1 MIQRVQ
7 TLFLV
12 LIVIGMGVC
21 LFTPSWQKTRLQGEE
36 GVLTAYTLEHRK
48 AGALVSAT
56 PTFYVAILA
65 VMVAAVALYAIFQYR
80 NRLLQIKLGALNS
93 LLMAAL
99 LGCLMYFATR
109 VGEALFDPATQ
120 GKYGTG
126 LYAVILALVCNMV
139 SNRFIRRDEQLV
151 RSADRMR

>member
-7 TLFLV
+7 TLFLF

-21 LFTPSWQKTRLQGEE
+21 LFAPSWHKTGPKGEA
-36 GVLTAYTLEHRK
+36 GVLTAYTLEYQK
-48 AGALVSAT
+48 AGAVVSTT
-56 PTFYVAILA
+56 PTFYIAILA
-65 VMVAAVALYAIFQYR
+65 IVVAAVALYSIFQYR

-93 LLMAAL
+93 VLMAAL
-99 LGCLMYFATR
+99 LGCMMYFATR

-120 GKYGTG
+120 GKYETG